1 MGRAELNLLCFVDSK
16 NTYLYF
22 DSCLN
27 MVWKNLLGILY
38 KIYSWVIQVDCLS
51 FMLQAGVPASLPEPA
66 QTSRDIDLFPGQPLQ
81 PNQRSGNLGVIG
93 RSLTDLGAVG
103 DNFSASTANS
113 GGVRDQLYNLQML
126 EAAHLKLP
134 QPKDSERPRTYTPVC
149 FLGFS
154 NPHFY

>member
-1 MGRAELNLLCFVDSK
+1 
-16 NTYLYF
+16 
-22 DSCLN
+22 
-27 MVWKNLLGILY
+27 
-38 KIYSWVIQVDCLS
+38 
-51 FMLQAGVPASLPEPA
+51 MLQTGVPASLPEPA

-113 GGVRDQLYNLQML
+113 GGVRDQLYYLQML

-134 QPKDSERPRTYTPVC
+134 QPTDSERPRT
-149 FLGFS
+149 
-154 NPHFY
+154 